1 MAVSAFL
8 LLGSGAAARIASLN
22 LCTDEY
28 LLLLADPQ
36 QVVST
41 SYLSQDPLE
50 SSLWKRARRYRG
62 NRGGIEDVVTLK
74 PSLVLTMG
82 GGGRSTALLARRL
95 RIQAL
100 DVPYAT
106 DLDGVAR
113 NLKTVGVAVGHEA
126 RAGTWVARLHAL
138 RATAP
143 AHARDAIWI
152 SGHGDSLAADSLGS
166 QWLRLAGLKQR
177 ALPGSRVTLE
187 QLLTS
192 PPDVLIQSNYRAGQ
206 MSGGVRWLEHPLVR
220 RAGKL
225 RLSTD
230 GRPWTCLG
238 PLMIPEIE
246 RIRREVG

>member
-41 SYLSQDPLE
+41 SYLSQDTLE
-50 SSLWKRARRYRG
+50 SSLWKLARRYRG
-62 NRGGIEDVVTLK
+62 NRGNIEDVVTLK
-74 PSLVLTMG
+74 PSLILTMG

-100 DVPYAT
+100 DLPYAT
-106 DLDGVAR
+106 DLDGVVR
-113 NLKTVGVAVGHEA
+113 NLKMVGAAVGHED
-126 RAGTWVARLHAL
+126 RAETWAGKIRAL

-143 AHARDAIWI
+143 ARARDAIWI
-152 SGHGDSLAADSLGS
+152 SGHGDSLAADSLGA
-166 QWLRLAGLKQR
+166 QWLSLAGLKQR
-177 ALPGSRVTLE
+177 PLSGSRVTLE

-192 PPDVLIQSNYRAGQ
+192 PPDVLIQSNYRSGQ
-206 MSGGVRWLEHPLVR
+206 MSGGIRWLEHPIVR
-220 RAGKL
+220 HAGKL
-225 RLSTD
+225 RVSTD

-238 PLMIPEIE
+238 PLMIPEIQH
-246 RIRREVG
+246 IRRAVG